1 MTPLSA
7 GLARAIRW
15 LLRGAVFLVAVYV
28 ALAGALAYVV
38 TRPPGQFGQIMKR
51 LPMPLVFGVLPGQ
64 RLFTWA
70 RHGRLAPGDA
80 APDFTLRMLDRAG
93 AVTLSSF
100 RGQRP
105 VVLVFGSYT

>member
-1 MTPLSA
+1 MRGTVVK
-7 GLARAIRW
+7 W
-15 LLRGAVFLVAVYV
+15 LLRAVLLLVSIYV
-28 ALAGALAYVV
+28 SMVGLLAYVV

-70 RHGRLAPGDA
+70 REGGVSQGDP
-80 APDFTLRMLDRAG
+80 APDFTLRTLDRST